1 MPVAF
6 LILHQPSSNFKHICA
21 DSSSKPK
28 HTNKSHSACW
38 YPPSW
43 GILPGAFSHITEAY
57 SSWHNPAQNAAKWV
71 QPHQALA
78 TGGRR
83 WQAASGTAVMA
94 TNLSGRHSAC
104 FQKTLVGGA
113 LTSPT
118 ATPTARLMWVFLSF
132 LPHLLYH
139 LTLAAWEHF
148 PNTLPRPGPSMT
160 LLSTDSKS
168 RSFVETILGNKQRK
182 RLSFL
187 PEPLQSGEDQ

>member
-1 MPVAF
+1 MAGSFWDCCHGHEPLWEAF
-6 LILHQPSSNFKHICA
+6 CLLPD
-21 DSSSKPK
+21 DS
-28 HTNKSHSACW
+28 
-38 YPPSW
+38 
-43 GILPGAFSHITEAY
+43 
-57 SSWHNPAQNAAKWV
+57 
-71 QPHQALA
+71 
-78 TGGRR
+78 
-83 WQAASGTAVMA
+83 
-94 TNLSGRHSAC
+94 
-104 FQKTLVGGA
+104 VGGA

-187 PEPLQSGEDQ
+187 PEPLQSREDQ